1 MRLGLDFGGT
11 KIEGVVLDASGAERA
26 RARVPTPRHDYDGC
40 LRAIHGLMLDL
51 EGRAGAPITRVG
63 IGVPGAVDRD
73 TGVVHGGNSTWLWGR
88 TLADDLAMALERPV
102 KVANDANCFALSEA
116 VDGAGAGAQVVFGV
130 ILGSGVGGG
139 IVVRGQLIEGVN
151 AIAGEWGHIPLPDPR
166 DDERPGPICSCG
178 RPGHTEAWLSG
189 RSLAAD
195 YARRVG
201 LAEIDAPKAEEVVA
215 LAAAGDGPAEETLLR
230 FEDRLGR
237 SLALIVNVLDPDVI
251 VLGGGLSN
259 VGRFYETAPAAMAPH
274 VFGPRLHTRL
284 AQNLHGDSSGVRGAA
299 WL

>member
-11 KIEGVVLDASGAERA
+11 KIAGVALAADGAERA
-26 RARVPTPRHDYDGC
+26 AGRIPTPRHDYAGC
-40 LRAIHGLMLDL
+40 IRAIEELTRRL
-51 EGRAGAPITRVG
+51 EAEAGGRVERVG

-73 TGVVHGGNSTWLWGR
+73 SGVVHGGNSTWLHGR
-88 TLADDLAMALERPV
+88 PLQQDLANALGVPV
-102 KVANDANCFALSEA
+102 KIANDANCFALSEA
-116 VDGAGAGAQVVFGV
+116 VDGAGVGAQVVFGV

-139 IVVRGQLIEGVN
+139 VVVRGQLVEGVN
-151 AIAGEWGHIPLPDPR
+151 AIGGEWGHIPLPTPL
-166 DDERPGPICSCG
+166 DDERPGPLCSCG
-178 RPGHTEAWLSG
+178 VPGHTEAWLSG

-201 LAEIDAPKAEEVVA
+201 IAVEDAPPAEEVIGR
-215 LAAAGDGPAEETLLR
+215 AAAGEAAAEETLRR

-259 VGRFYETAPAAMAPH
+259 VGRFYETVPEKIAAH
-274 VFGPRLHTRL
+274 VFGPRFGTRL
-284 AQNLHGDSSGVRGAA
+284 VRNRHGDSSGVRGAA

>member
-11 KIEGVVLDASGAERA
+11 KIEGVVLAPDGAERA
-26 RARVPTPRHDYDGC
+26 RARVPTPRHDYAGC
-40 LRAIHGLMLDL
+40 LAAIDGLMRRL
-51 EGRAGAPITRVG
+51 EDEAGEAIERVG

-73 TGVVHGGNSTWLWGR
+73 SGVVYGGNSTWLHGKP
-88 TLADDLAMALERPV
+88 LQQDLASALGRPV
-102 KVANDANCFALSEA
+102 KIANDANCFALSEA
-116 VDGAGAGAQVVFGV
+116 VDGAGVGAQVVFGV

-139 IVVRGQLIEGVN
+139 VVVRGQLVEGVN
-151 AIAGEWGHIPLPDPR
+151 AIGGEWGHIPLPTPLA
-166 DDERPGPICSCG
+166 DERPGPLCSCG
-178 RPGHTEAWLSG
+178 VPGHTEAWLSG

-195 YARRVG
+195 YARRTG
-201 LAEIDAPKAEEVVA
+201 IDPEDAPPAQEVVA
-215 LAAAGDGPAEETLLR
+215 RAASGEAAAEETILR

-259 VGRFYETAPAAMAPH
+259 VERLYETVPGKIAAH
-274 VFGPRLHTRL
+274 VFGPRFHTRL
-284 AQNLHGDSSGVRGAA
+284 VRNRHGDSSGVRGAA